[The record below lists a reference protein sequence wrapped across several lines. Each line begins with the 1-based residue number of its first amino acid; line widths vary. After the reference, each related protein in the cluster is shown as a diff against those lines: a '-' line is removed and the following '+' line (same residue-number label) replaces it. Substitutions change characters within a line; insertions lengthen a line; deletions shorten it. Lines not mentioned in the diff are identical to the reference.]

1 MSKEQLE
8 QETKKSSGAPQEGDM
23 PPPDDFFK
31 MKMETDDEMRDFLQH
46 MKKDKEQIELP
57 DIDLPGEEEE
67 EETGEEGI
75 SEEDKGHL
83 KSLDYT
89 QEHKFWA
96 ELFLIQLDK
105 GMATIASIV
114 SGMDA
119 KRYRQR
125 TGPSKTAEDDY
136 EVTLTAALINKYQVK
151 FSMEFALA
159 MLLVGKYSL
168 VITRARKDAKE
179 AKEQKQKQA
188 EEPKANAGRANNH
201 SDRP

>member
-1 MSKEQLE
+1 MSKDKLE
-8 QETKKSSGAPQEGDM
+8 QEPKKKSSDEPQEGNM
-23 PPPDDFFK
+23 PPPEDFFK
-31 MKMETDDEMRDFLQH
+31 MKMDTDDEMRDFLQH
-46 MKKDKEQIELP
+46 MKKEKEQIELP
-57 DIDLPGEEEE
+57 EIDLPGPDE
-67 EETGEEGI
+67 GEEAGDEPI
-75 SEEDKGHL
+75 SEEDQGHL
-83 KSLDYT
+83 NNLNYT

-96 ELFLIQLDK
+96 ELVLIQLDK
-105 GMATIASIV
+105 GMATVASMV

-168 VITRARKDAKE
+168 VITKARKD

-188 EEPKANAGRANNH
+188 QQQARGNAAGRANNH
-201 SDRP
+201 SDRS